1 VKTAAIALAP
11 LAFTPLLVLLLM
23 EFGPERSVLFA
34 IYWIVPAIVFAIA
47 MPLLRRRGRNLFRA
61 SLLGAAWAL
70 GVMVVVF
77 TVALVASL
85 YFVRPAVGAVPPRP
99 LQSVDSVRA
108 PGAGSAT
115 RTAVLDAV
123 RRHVRTSARFKVSHV
138 RTTDRWAFVR
148 CVEVVDDGE
157 SLQETDLDIA
167 ALLERRGAGSAA
179 RWVVVE
185 LWSLTSNEE
194 RPYTPFARRVRDRA
208 RELRIPAALF
218 PIGFLASDVPVG

>member
-1 VKTAAIALAP
+1 MKTGAIALAP
-11 LAFTPLLVLLLM
+11 LALTPVLVMLLM

-47 MPLLRRRGRNLFRA
+47 MPLLQRRGRTVLRA

-77 TVALVASL
+77 AVAFVASL
-85 YFVRPAVGAVPPRP
+85 YFVPPAVGAVPPRP
-99 LQSVDSVRA
+99 LQSVDSVRV
-108 PGAGSAT
+108 PGAGSPT

-123 RRHVRTSARFKVSHV
+123 RRHVRTSSRFKVRHV
-138 RTTDRWAFVR
+138 RATDRWAFVR
-148 CVEVVDDGE
+148 CVEVIDDGE
-157 SLQETDLDIA
+157 TLQETDLDIA

-185 LWSLTSNEE
+185 LWSLMSNEE
-194 RPYTPFARRVRDRA
+194 RPYTPFARRVRERA
-208 RELRIPAALF
+208 REMRSPAALF
-218 PIGFLASDVPVG
+218 PSGFLASDVPVG